1 MIKTVVLPTACSKGS
16 TVHSKKPRQS
26 NPPVDRKVVGETRWK
41 YAAEATDMMGLL
53 RDLAA
58 GVDVDRG
65 SIRLIRSHLSGK
77 LSSYR
82 SQDVAK
88 GLYREDM
95 FIGFDELVSA
105 LIACGLACHFCG
117 VGMQVLY
124 ASCRDPLQWS
134 LDRIDNAAGHNTGN
148 VYPVCLGCNL
158 RRRVQTHDR
167 FYFTKKVVWR
177 KEGMDSE
184 KEGMEKGPDSEEENA
199 EKLCADKVL

>member
-1 MIKTVVLPTACSKGS
+1 
-16 TVHSKKPRQS
+16 
-26 NPPVDRKVVGETRWK
+26 VDRKVVGETRWK